1 MSGSCYKSKGKIVTI
16 LFVSPVLNEE
26 VLLPVMIKSL
36 LKQTSS
42 DWRLLICNN
51 ASSDATSQ
59 VAMSWAKNDTRI
71 QYVNF
76 SERKNSVF
84 ESWIRSIEYAFA
96 NYNCEYVQIIPG
108 DDHLLSQ
115 DYVEKA
121 IHNLTSNVISGLVP
135 KFQYDSQEVS
145 LNSIKYR
152 SLFKEWKYV
161 HLVFGLYEKN
171 YLQNSVIKLQML
183 NKTGNDFDWW
193 LSFFLISEHVV
204 FSSEIIFYR
213 STRIAIQGNMN
224 SDIQMFRPRRFKPLR
239 KALSPFRR
247 YFNATLENYRHYIV
261 RDGSIDFINRTRLSA
276 GFIAKIFK
284 IV

>member
-1 MSGSCYKSKGKIVTI
+1 VTI

-42 DWRLLICNN
+42 NWQLLICNN
-51 ASSDATSQ
+51 ASSDWTSQ
-59 VAMSWAKNDTRI
+59 VAMGWAKNDTRI
-71 QYVNF
+71 QCVNF

-84 ESWIRSIEYAFA
+84 ESWIRSIEYAFT
-96 NYNCEYVQIIPG
+96 NYDCEYIQIIPG

-121 IHNLTSNVISGLVP
+121 INNLTSNGIYGLVP

-145 LNSIKYR
+145 LNSITQR

-161 HLVFGLYEKN
+161 HLVFGLYKKEH
-171 YLQNSVIKLQML
+171 LQNSVNKLLLL

-193 LSFFLISEHVV
+193 LSFFLISDHVV

-213 STRIAIQGNMN
+213 STRIAILENIN
-224 SDIQMFRPRRFKPLR
+224 SDIQMSKSRRFKPLR
-239 KALSPFRR
+239 KALSPLRR
-247 YFNATLENYRHYIV
+247 YFNETLKNYRHYIV
-261 RDGSIDFINRTRLSA
+261 HDGSIDFTNRVRLLV
-276 GFIAKIFK
+276 GFIAKILK